1 MSPRYK
7 ILVYGIVSF
16 LAVWVVA
23 FGAYHIAA
31 NRKVTVEKVRSYA
44 MSVDLSKLSAADRAK
59 AIAKLAG
66 MLNALSY
73 EERREARLGRA
84 WETWFAQMTDAEK
97 AQFIELTMPTG
108 FKQSIAAFE
117 KMPVEKRQ
125 RAVDDA
131 LRNLKEAQTQM
142 KKSGAMPP
150 STNGL
155 ASTNGPALSEDLR
168 KQIATIGF
176 KTFYSDSSAQTKA
189 ELAPVMEE
197 MQRMMENGQLI
208 FGGGRRDR

>member
-16 LAVWVVA
+16 LAVWVIA

-31 NRKVTVEKVRSYA
+31 SRKVTVDKVRGYA
-44 MSVDLSKLSAADRAK
+44 ASIDLSKLSAADRAK
-59 AIAKLAG
+59 AIARLAA

-73 EERREARLGRA
+73 EERREARLGRV
-84 WETWFAQMTDAEK
+84 WEQWFAQMTDDEK

-108 FKQSIAAFE
+108 FKQTIAAFE
-117 KMPVEKRQ
+117 KMPDEKRQ

-131 LRNLKEAQTQM
+131 LRGLREAQVQM
-142 KKSGAMPP
+142 KKSGGAPV
-150 STNGL
+150 STN
-155 ASTNGPALSEDLR
+155 TPVLSEDLQKR
-168 KQIATIGF
+168 VAAIGF
-176 KTFYSDSSAQTKA
+176 KTFYGDSSAQTKA

-197 MQRMMENGQLI
+197 MQRMMENGQ
-208 FGGGRRDR
+208 FVFGGRRDR

>member
-7 ILVYGIVSF
+7 ILVYGVVSF
-16 LAVWVVA
+16 LAVWVIA

-31 NRKVTVEKVRSYA
+31 NRKVTVEKVRNYA
-44 MSVDLSKLSAADRAK
+44 TSVDLSKLSAADRAK
-59 AIAKLAG
+59 AIAKLAA

-84 WETWFAQMTDAEK
+84 WESWFAQMTDAEK

-117 KMPVEKRQ
+117 KMPEEKRQ
-125 RAVDDA
+125 RAVEDA
-131 LRNLKEAQTQM
+131 LRNLREAQTQM
-142 KKSGAMPP
+142 KKSGTLP
-150 STNGL
+150 
-155 ASTNGPALSEDLR
+155 ASTNGPALSEDLQ

>member
-16 LAVWVVA
+16 LAVWVIA

-31 NRKVTVEKVRSYA
+31 GRKVTVEKIRNYA
-44 MSVDLSKLSAADRAK
+44 KSIDLSKMSAADRAK
-59 AIAKLAG
+59 AIAKLAA

-73 EERREARLGRA
+73 EERREARLGQT
-84 WETWFAQMTDAEK
+84 WESWFAQMTDAEK

-117 KMPVEKRQ
+117 KMPEEKRQ
-125 RAVDDA
+125 RAVEDA

-142 KKSGAMPP
+142 KKSGAMP
-150 STNGL
+150 
-155 ASTNGPALSEDLR
+155 ASTNGPALSEDMR